1 MPKILFIQPT
11 QYAENGKLC
20 KQSKINLPGLAFP
33 LLAAYTPAYW
43 DVEVLIEVVDNID
56 FDNNADIIAIGTM
69 GHAIFR
75 GIEIAREFKKRG
87 KTVIMGGYM
96 ASIAKEEA
104 IKYVDS
110 IVVGDA
116 ELAYPLLLND
126 YEKNGKLKPFY
137 ESPISELQNL
147 PVPRY
152 EFLMQKK
159 IGAMLPVQA
168 GRGCSYQCSFCSIA
182 CLYKGKYLF
191 RPVDEVIRD
200 IKVIKSLGFKRFYL
214 IDDNIV
220 SNPRYL
226 KELCEKIK
234 PLKMN
239 WASQCA
245 LHLANKPDLLGL
257 VVKSGCD
264 LMSFGVES
272 ISQEALDSLDKPWV
286 KAREHEKNFRIL
298 SKAGITISTEMII
311 GTDFDTEE
319 SIRETFRFVHRNK
332 IPIPRF
338 YILTPIPGTDLFRN
352 LKEQGRLLTEDL
364 KEFDGAK
371 CVHIP
376 DKITPEKLTAMYW
389 WLNTKTFS
397 LMSILHR
404 VLLNKNL
411 WKAPKMLLFS
421 IGINFHYR
429 HYVMKKVTPNIF

>member
-1 MPKILFIQPT
+1 
-11 QYAENGKLC
+11 
-20 KQSKINLPGLAFP
+20 
-33 LLAAYTPAYW
+33 
-43 DVEVLIEVVDNID
+43 
-56 FDNNADIIAIGTM
+56 
-69 GHAIFR
+69 
-75 GIEIAREFKKRG
+75 
-87 KTVIMGGYM
+87 
-96 ASIAKEEA
+96 
-104 IKYVDS
+104 
-110 IVVGDA
+110 
-116 ELAYPLLLND
+116 
-126 YEKNGKLKPFY
+126 
-137 ESPISELQNL
+137 
-147 PVPRY
+147 
-152 EFLMQKK
+152 
-159 IGAMLPVQA
+159 
-168 GRGCSYQCSFCSIA
+168 
-182 CLYKGKYLF
+182 
-191 RPVDEVIRD
+191 
-200 IKVIKSLGFKRFYL
+200 
-214 IDDNIV
+214 
-220 SNPRYL
+220 
-226 KELCEKIK
+226 
-234 PLKMN
+234 
-239 WASQCA
+239 
-245 LHLANKPDLLGL
+245 
-257 VVKSGCD
+257 
-264 LMSFGVES
+264 VES
-272 ISQEALDSLDKPWV
+272 ISQKALDSLDKPWV